1 MYRFKVAGNL
11 SSLVSLSLN
20 KRREPGGS
28 EGRNPYDAGEGAL
41 SRRERSGDA
50 MGEGAPSMSLGSSPA
65 TPTRN
70 RAQPHLRPLL
80 RPRPK
85 NHKTP
90 LQTSPTP
97 EIQSKPPGVDGAGD
111 ENGIF
116 RGLVVEENVDSIS
129 STGPPSLSRKLSTEL
144 QICDSELP
152 PSKIGFYTEFTPV
165 MKIIIFKLFCASL
178 PSSKNRRGS

>member
-1 MYRFKVAGNL
+1 MELRCTCLRSRGEEPVRRWGGGPIAARA
-11 SSLVSLSLN
+11 
-20 KRREPGGS
+20 KRRRDGG
-28 EGRNPYDAGEGAL
+28 GC
-41 SRRERSGDA
+41 
-50 MGEGAPSMSLGSSPA
+50 SLDVARVLPRDPDPKTA
-65 TPTRN
+65 E
-70 RAQPHLRPLL
+70 PHLRLL
-80 RPRPK
+80 PRPRTER
-85 NHKTP
+85 HKTP
-90 LQTSPTP
+90 IQTSPTP

-116 RGLVVEENVDSIS
+116 RGLPVEENVDSIS
-129 STGPPSLSRKLSTEL
+129 STGPLNLSRRLSTEL

>member
-20 KRREPGGS
+20 KRREPGG
-28 EGRNPYDAGEGAL
+28 ERGEEPV
-41 SRRERSGDA
+41 RRWGGGPIAARAKRRRDG
-50 MGEGAPSMSLGSSPA
+50 GGSSPA
-65 TPTRN
+65 IPTRN

-97 EIQSKPPGVDGAGD
+97 EIQSKQPVVDKAG
-111 ENGIF
+111 EESRIF
-116 RGLVVEENVDSIS
+116 RGLVVEEIVDSIS
-129 STGPPSLSRKLSTEL
+129 STGPLNLSRKLSTEL

-152 PSKIGFYTEFTPV
+152 PCKIGFYTEFTPV
-165 MKIIIFKLFCASL
+165 MKIIIFKLFCAFL
-178 PSSKNRRGS
+178 PSSTNRRGS